1 MEEWIFLGKMGLL
14 ILIGFGGYKLS
25 KMTGLFGI
33 PIYLGIGIL
42 FGHFI
47 LSFEPL
53 AFEGITEGVLHVCVA
68 FILFDGGF
76 DLSLDFL
83 KKNLR
88 LILILVTVGI
98 LITAL
103 ITGYA
108 TSLILGWPIIYGLLF
123 GSMISETDPATL
135 IPLFKKYPVKE
146 KVKTL
151 LVSESGYNDPT
162 GAVLT
167 SALLTAVAASG
178 GVNIPTII
186 TQFAQEAGIGLFFGA
201 VIGILGSLAFKK
213 IGMKK
218 VGLVPII
225 VVLVLGSYFSA
236 HFIGG
241 SGFMGAITAGLFL
254 KIGGVKFDPNYGSK
268 KEETIEGISN
278 YPSLVGRIAIFVIL
292 GSLVQFTAIES
303 IGLLGLLVVATLMF
317 VGRPLTVVIGGF
329 LGEFPN
335 FRKAFS
341 WKEIGFLS
349 WTGNVR
355 GVMPATLAGIIVV
368 RGINNGHE
376 MAGLTFVTVLITILV
391 QASTTPI
398 FIKKLGLGKDKKSSE
413 G

>member
-1 MEEWIFLGKMGLL
+1 MEEWIFLAKMGLL
-14 ILIGFGGYKLS
+14 IMIGYGGYIFS
-25 KMTGLFGI
+25 KKTGLFGI

-42 FGHFI
+42 FGHF
-47 LSFEPL
+47 LLGFKPL
-53 AFEGITEGVLHVCVA
+53 AFEGITEGVLHICVA
-68 FILFDGGF
+68 FILFEGGF

-88 LILILVTVGI
+88 LILILTTLGI

-135 IPLFKKYPVKE
+135 IPLFEDYPVKE
-146 KVKTL
+146 KIKTL

-178 GVNIPTII
+178 SISLPTII
-186 TQFAQEAGIGLFFGA
+186 TQFAQEAGLGLIFGA
-201 VIGILGSLAFKK
+201 VIGVAGSLAAEKISPKK
-213 IGMKK
+213 IG
-218 VGLVPII
+218 LIPII
-225 VVLVLGSYFSA
+225 VITVFASYFIS

-254 KIGGVKFDPNYGSK
+254 KIGGVKFDSDFISK
-268 KEETIEGISN
+268 KTEKIEKISN
-278 YPSLVGRIAIFVIL
+278 YPSLVGRITIFVIL
-292 GSLVQFTAIES
+292 GSLVQFSAIES
-303 IGLLGLLVVATLMF
+303 IGIAGLLVIAVLMF
-317 VGRPLTVVIGGF
+317 VGRPLTVVIGTF
-329 LGEFPN
+329 LGKFPK
-335 FRKAFS
+335 FRES
-341 WKEIGFLS
+341 WTWKELGFLS

-368 RGINNGHE
+368 RGISHGHE

-391 QASTTPI
+391 QASTTPML
-398 FIKKLGLGKDKKSSE
+398 IKKWKLD
-413 G
+413 